1 MRVLGPAFAVLLAVT
16 VPSAAHANGPGSNMR
31 PVNAGAAAS
40 IVLAWDGGGSG
51 GHSGAFGVRPTA
63 RQVRPWN
70 GGWVQPHWRGNGR
83 PFGWGPYGWQGA
95 PTYWVLGSQWWRS

>member
-1 MRVLGPAFAVLLAVT
+1 MRVFGLALAGVLASTTPIV
-16 VPSAAHANGPGSNMR
+16 AHANGPGSNMR
-31 PVNAGAAAS
+31 PVNAGPAPS

-70 GGWVQPHWRGNGR
+70 GGWVQPH
-83 PFGWGPYGWQGA
+83 
-95 PTYWVLGSQWWRS
+95 